1 MPETA
6 ELSGLK
12 QTIANELRTLRMWRE
27 MGDREGEE
35 RCSQHIDQMLDRLRR
50 YERQNHEATTH
61 R

>member
-50 YERQNHEATTH
+50 YERQESA
-61 R
+61 